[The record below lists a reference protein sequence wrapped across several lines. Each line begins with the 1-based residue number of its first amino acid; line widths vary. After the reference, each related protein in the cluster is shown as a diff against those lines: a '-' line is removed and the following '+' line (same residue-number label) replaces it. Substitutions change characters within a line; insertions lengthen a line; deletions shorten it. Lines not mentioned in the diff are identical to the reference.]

1 LNCLFRLKKIH
12 NNTPFHKHSTIIGN
26 LSDII
31 GTLFLLLFLAC
42 AKPGSEAEKQSITQ
56 LIDDESKYAAAVDS
70 AKWAGCWIN
79 TDEARFTFVS
89 DRGAMQ
95 ANGWSNIKG
104 FMKDAKPFDLKLK
117 RGT

>member
-1 LNCLFRLKKIH
+1 
-12 NNTPFHKHSTIIGN
+12 
-26 LSDII
+26 
-31 GTLFLLLFLAC
+31 LLFLAC